1 MDKRILRTYFTVL
14 LIGVLYAIFVSFSY
28 QSNIFTWTGDNE
40 VVTWDE
46 EMKMVKKDSAYQYTM
61 TLPQEDIDDK
71 VIVYNTVHMY
81 LEVQIDGRTVYEL
94 KPCEDSAIKTTGFC
108 WNVVSLTAND
118 AGKEIV
124 FRVIPAYRD
133 SGPKGSF
140 LYGTYQD
147 IEYRIIMERGFRL
160 VLAALIALAG
170 IVMLFYG
177 AFVVG
182 KGEVAETIIQF
193 AVFATML
200 GVWSVIET
208 QVLDL
213 FFPCNMVI
221 VFLSHLM
228 LMIMPIPF
236 VMYVRQM
243 YRNGKNKLW
252 SICCYINC
260 AVIIMRLF
268 LQITGLFDLRETLFL
283 THICLLMFVAV
294 IVVMSIHEIVVNRF
308 TRQNKLNIIC
318 VLVILASIVLELG
331 IYRFSNK
338 STPLGSLG
346 FLIYIVV
353 MGIENVSKSRKMMEQ
368 ARESEIYLKLAFTD
382 ELTGLY
388 NRTAFEE
395 DLGGRVITDEV
406 TQNEII
412 QPTVIYMFD
421 LNDLKKCNDT
431 YGHDYG
437 DKYIMM
443 AASVLKKA
451 FTDDEKCYRIGGD
464 EFCAWSANVSAKK
477 IEEKLRLLEKLIS
490 EQSSEEFVVK
500 FSMAM
505 GYAVYLPNED
515 SNLYSTLKR
524 ADAMMYER
532 KQEYKRKQ
540 KMAETKV

>member
-1 MDKRILRTYFTVL
+1 MDKRISRTYFIVL
-14 LIGVLYAIFVSFSY
+14 LIGVLYAIFVSSSY

-46 EMKMVKKDSAYQYTM
+46 EMKLVKKDSAYQYSM

-133 SGPKGSF
+133 SRPKGSF

-160 VLAALIALAG
+160 ILAALIALAG

-243 YRNGKNKLW
+243 YRNGKKKLW

-294 IVVMSIHEIVVNRF
+294 IVAMSIHEIVVNRF

-318 VLVILASIVLELG
+318 VLVILASTVLELG

-451 FTDDEKCYRIGGD
+451 FTDDDKCYRIGGD

-490 EQSSEEFVVK
+490 EQSSKEFVVK

>member
-1 MDKRILRTYFTVL
+1 MDKRISRIYFTVL

-40 VVTWDE
+40 VVIWDE

-81 LEVQIDGRTVYEL
+81 LEVQIDGRTGYEL
-94 KPCEDSAIKTTGFC
+94 TPCEDSAIKTTGFC

-133 SGPKGSF
+133 SRPIESF

-147 IEYRIIMERGFRL
+147 IEYRIIMEQGFRL

-177 AFVVG
+177 VFVVG

-228 LMIMPIPF
+228 LMIMPLPF

-283 THICLLMFVAV
+283 THICLLMFVVV
-294 IVVMSIHEIVVNRF
+294 IVAMSIHEIAVNRF
-308 TRQNKLNIIC
+308 IRQNKLNIIC
-318 VLVILASIVLELG
+318 VLVLLASTVLELG

-490 EQSSEEFVVK
+490 EQSSKEFVVK

-540 KMAETKV
+540 KMAETKI